1 MRNYILALA
10 GLAVVASV
18 PLHGQTSKRAITLDD
33 HSRIVSVADP
43 QRSPDGQ
50 WVAYTVTTIDADKD
64 RRNTDLWMIKWD
76 GSEQLQLT
84 SSPDGESSPRW
95 SPDNKYLA
103 FVASRGTDDEKKR
116 GGQIWLLNR
125 AGGEAQKVSDV
136 KGGVSDIQWSPD
148 STRIAFTHDDE
159 DPRDEPEKMDGWKRK
174 TTPPIVIDRYKFKQ
188 DRSGYLGNV
197 YSHIGVLELATR
209 THKMITKGNT
219 DDGSIAWSP
228 DSKSIA
234 FLSKRGHAEPDRTGN
249 QDLWIVEAS
258 EGAEPRQLT
267 KTEFAESGRPAWSP
281 DGSRIAALMGD
292 NDSNGAYDM
301 NKLIVVPAN
310 PPANI
315 GATARPTVYM
325 PQLDRAVSSIAW
337 SADGQ
342 NISFLLQDDRTN
354 HVATVPAEN
363 PNGAVQRKSSGRRVV
378 SSPSPGKDGHF
389 AVVGSEANKF
399 NEIYALENGN
409 LRQLTRHNEKLL
421 SELQL
426 GITEDFQS
434 KSKDGT
440 DVHGLIVKPA
450 GYKAGTKY
458 PTLLIIHGGPN
469 GQDQH
474 AFSFDREFL
483 AANGYVVLA
492 INYRGSA
499 GRGNAFQKAIHADW
513 GNLEAQDLIG
523 AVDEAIKQGIA
534 DPARLGLGGWSYGG
548 ISTDNVIAR
557 DTRFKAAVSGAGV
570 ALVMSLYGVD
580 QYILQ
585 YDNELGQP
593 WKKEN
598 ADKWLRSSY
607 PFFNADKIKTP
618 TLFMGGEKDFN
629 VPIAGGEQMYQA
641 LKSLGVDTQLVIYPG
656 QFHGLTI
663 PSYERDRLQRYL
675 NWFNKY
681 IQPTTTSTAAPQ

>member
-1 MRNYILALA
+1 M
-10 GLAVVASV
+10 
-18 PLHGQTSKRAITLDD
+18 
-33 HSRIVSVADP
+33 
-43 QRSPDGQ
+43 
-50 WVAYTVTTIDADKD
+50 WVAYTVTTIDAEKD
-64 RRNTDLWMIKWD
+64 RRNTDIWMVKWD

-103 FVASRGTDDEKKR
+103 FVASRGTEEEKKK

-125 AGGEAQKVSDV
+125 AGGEAQKVSDL
-136 KGGVSDIQWSPD
+136 KGGLGDIQWSPD
-148 STRIAFTHDDE
+148 STRIAFTHADE

-174 TTPPIVIDRYKFKQ
+174 TTPPIVIDRYQFKQ
-188 DRSGYLGNV
+188 DRTGYLGNY
-197 YSHIGVLELATR
+197 YSHIGIFDVATK
-209 THKMITKGNT
+209 TTKMITRGNT
-219 DDGSIAWSP
+219 DDASPSWSP
-228 DSKSIA
+228 DGRLIA
-234 FLSKRGHAEPDRTGN
+234 FISKRGHADPDRTSN
-249 QDLWIVEAS
+249 EDLFVVEAR

-267 KTEFAESGRPAWSP
+267 KTESGEGGRPAWSP
-281 DGSRIAALMGD
+281 DGSRIALGMGD
-292 NDSNGAYDM
+292 TDANAQYSM
-301 NKLIVVPAN
+301 NKLIVVPSN
-310 PPANI
+310 PPAQI
-315 GATARPTVYM
+315 GATTRPTIYM

-342 NISFLLQDDRTN
+342 NITFLLQADRTN
-354 HVATVPAEN
+354 HVASVPAEN
-363 PNGAVQRKSSGRRVV
+363 PNGAVQRRTSGRRVIQTIN
-378 SSPSPGKDGHF
+378 PGKDGNF
-389 AVVGSEANKF
+389 AVLASEANKF
-399 NEIYALENGN
+399 TEVYALEGSN
-409 LRQLTRHNEKLL
+409 LRQLTKHNQKLL
-421 SELQL
+421 DELQL
-426 GITEDFQS
+426 ATTEDFQS

-440 DVHGLIVKPA
+440 DVRGLIVKPA

-474 AFSFDREFL
+474 SFSFDREFL

-499 GRGNAFQKAIHADW
+499 GRGNAFQKAIHSDW
-513 GNLEAQDLIG
+513 GNLESQDLIG
-523 AVDEAIKQGIA
+523 AVDEAIRQGIA

-548 ISTDNVIAR
+548 ISTDNIIAR
-557 DTRFKAAVSGAGV
+557 DQRFKAAVSGAGV

-580 QYILQ
+580 QYIHQ

-593 WKKEN
+593 WVKGN
-598 ADKWLRSSY
+598 AEKWMRSSY
-607 PFFNADKIKTP
+607 AFFNADKIKTP

-681 IQPTTTSTAAPQ
+681 LQPGTTTTASQR